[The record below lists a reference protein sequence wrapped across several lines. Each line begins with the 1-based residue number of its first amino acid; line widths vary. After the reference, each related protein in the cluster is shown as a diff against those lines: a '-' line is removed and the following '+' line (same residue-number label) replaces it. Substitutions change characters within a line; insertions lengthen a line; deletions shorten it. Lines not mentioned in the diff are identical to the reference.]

1 VNNNAH
7 DANSGI
13 QYCTQA
19 LKNSIPKGPPKKKK
33 TLTNTT
39 KKAATTAAATDLR
52 REQGSTA
59 ASKRR
64 GRGEGEATLQ
74 TRKHTRSEEQWWE
87 PPQTARARPEIHGV
101 TRRKGSGNRLKI
113 HWLTRS

>member
-19 LKNSIPKGPPKKKK
+19 LKNSIPKGPKQKKK
-33 TLTNTT
+33 TATT
-39 KKAATTAAATDLR
+39 ATTAAATDLR

-59 ASKRR
+59 ARKRR

-74 TRKHTRSEEQWWE
+74 TRKHTRSS
-87 PPQTARARPEIHGV
+87 GGS
-101 TRRKGSGNRLKI
+101 RRSQRERGRRFMG
-113 HWLTRS
+113 